1 MHRDEYHPLYYR
13 RCHSGHSDQALG
25 AYILNWNEVPVIL
38 KDISLIVGSEYILDS
53 LSIDFIPSRVTV
65 LMGGSGCG
73 KSTVLKAAAGLTPL
87 SAGKVLYGDQ
97 SIYSLNQ
104 KEYAKMQQNTGFMF
118 QDGALWANKNIIENL
133 SLPII
138 ISDNSV
144 KSESVEKMVMD
155 GLKAFNM
162 EFAKMIRPAALS
174 AGEKK
179 IISFLRAVITDPDIL
194 FLDEPTSFI
203 DNRSSLKL
211 IKNLF
216 RFKKEGKTIIMVTH
230 DLKLAKTLGDYIVF
244 MNDRKIELYDT
255 VEACLESDNELWRN
269 FIEDRSSDSMDE

>member
-1 MHRDEYHPLYYR
+1 M
-13 RCHSGHSDQALG
+13 
-25 AYILNWNEVPVIL
+25 NWNEVPVRL
-38 KDISLIVGSEYILDS
+38 KDISLIVGSEYILDK
-53 LSIDFIPSRVTV
+53 LSIDFIPSKVTV

-73 KSTVLKAAAGLTPL
+73 KSTVLKASAGLTPL
-87 SAGKVLYGDQ
+87 SSGKVLYGDQ

-118 QDGALWANKNIIENL
+118 QDGALWANKSIMENL

-138 ISDNSV
+138 ISNNSV
-144 KSESVEKMVMD
+144 KAEDVEKTVLD
-155 GLKAFNM
+155 GLKAYSM
-162 EFAKMIRPAALS
+162 EFSSMSRPSALS

-179 IISFLRAVITDPDIL
+179 VISFLRAIITDPDIL

-203 DNRSSLKL
+203 DGRSSLKL

-230 DLKLAKTLGDYIVF
+230 DLKLARALGDYIVF
-244 MNDRKIELYDT
+244 MHDRKIELYDT
-255 VEACLESDNELWRN
+255 VEACLKSENKLWRS
-269 FIEDRSSDSMDE
+269 FIEDRNSDFMDE

>member
-1 MHRDEYHPLYYR
+1 M
-13 RCHSGHSDQALG
+13 
-25 AYILNWNEVPVIL
+25 NWNTVPIVL
-38 KDISLIVGSEYILDS
+38 DDISLIVDSEYILDS
-53 LSIDFIPSRVTV
+53 LSIDFVPSRVTV

-87 SAGKVLYGDQ
+87 SSGKVLYGDK

-118 QDGALWANKNIIENL
+118 QDGALWANKNIMDNL

-138 ISDNSV
+138 ISDNDIKPDLVDS
-144 KSESVEKMVMD
+144 MVMNS
-155 GLKAFNM
+155 LRSFNM
-162 EFAKMIRPAALS
+162 EFSTLMRPSALS

-179 IISFLRAVITDPDIL
+179 IISFLRAIITEPDIL

-203 DNRSSLKL
+203 DRSSSLKL

-216 RFKKEGKTIIMVTH
+216 HFKKEGRTIIMVTH
-230 DLKLAKTLGDYIVF
+230 DFKLARTLGDYIVF

-255 VEACLESDNELWRN
+255 VEACLESDNKLWRN

>member
-1 MHRDEYHPLYYR
+1 M
-13 RCHSGHSDQALG
+13 
-25 AYILNWNEVPVIL
+25 NWNEVPVIL